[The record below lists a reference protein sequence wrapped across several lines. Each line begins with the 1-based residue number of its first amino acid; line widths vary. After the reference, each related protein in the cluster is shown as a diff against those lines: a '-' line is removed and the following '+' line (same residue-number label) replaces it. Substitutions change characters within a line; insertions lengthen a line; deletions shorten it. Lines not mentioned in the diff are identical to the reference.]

1 MFEKVKIIRPKR
13 SVFRLSYNNRTTQC
27 IGEVVPSMAKLLM
40 PGDTFKFGQ
49 VATVEMQPMISPA
62 KGDLW
67 LESCAFFVPLDILAL
82 EGEEKFT
89 DILVGQT
96 DYQKA
101 VPVPVWDLDKT
112 NLDSD
117 NNLVATHYNT
127 LWDKFGFPL
136 NLPATIDD
144 EVTPMAYLQRG
155 YNSIYNE
162 WIRDENSDS
171 EVALTSNAI
180 QTCCYKKDYF
190 TSVFDSPQHGD
201 APTLPLTGSASAVWS
216 EDLIG
221 SLVGVIATA
230 VKSLSKNY
238 SPSQGVTSHNETVA
252 GTEVSIAPDDSSP
265 SNGHISLDTDVT
277 TTKVDSSSSQVL
289 SKLKMKVTQDVITL
303 LNDNQIDLNDL
314 ITFNIDDLRLLN
326 KLQKWLE
333 RTQLCGTRTKEFLLA
348 NYGLAP
354 NDETL
359 QRPVFLG
366 RLRTP
371 IQISSNLSS
380 VETATLPQGH
390 KSGNGVGQNAVLF
403 KKWTCKEPGII
414 YVVSF
419 VRPKATYQQG
429 ISREWIMRDIFDYP
443 NPIFQDLGQ
452 QAVLNA
458 EIYCQGTSAD
468 KGIAGYQENYVHF
481 KTSNDINTGRLR
493 IKSSGSDP
501 TLETWSIQRKFGSL
515 PDLTSTKFLHV
526 DPKDYAYLFNYQFED
541 SPTNNIPA
549 PQMVITYSNVI
560 KAIRPLHKR
569 AMPSL

>member
-13 SVFRLSYNNRTTQC
+13 SVFNLRYNNRTTQN
-27 IGEVVPSMAKLLM
+27 IGEVVPSMAKLMM

-49 VATVEMQPMISPA
+49 VATVELQPMISPA

-67 LESCAFFVPLDILAL
+67 LESCAFFVPLDILAIDD
-82 EGEEKFT
+82 EKKFT
-89 DILVGQT
+89 EILVSQS
-96 DYQKA
+96 DYQEA
-101 VPVPVWDLDKT
+101 VPIPKWDLDKT
-112 NLDSD
+112 NLDS
-117 NNLVATHYNT
+117 NSKLVSTHYNT

-136 NLPATIDD
+136 NLPATISDD
-144 EVTPMAYLQRG
+144 VTPIAYLQRG

-171 EVALTSNAI
+171 EVDLTSNAI

-190 TSVFDSPQHGD
+190 TSVFDKPQLGD
-201 APTLPLTGSASAVWS
+201 EPPHLPITGNASAVWS
-216 EDLIG
+216 EELIG
-221 SLVGVIATA
+221 SLIGVIATA
-230 VKSLSKNY
+230 VKSLSSNY
-238 SPSQGVTSHNETVA
+238 SPSQGITSHNETSA
-252 GTEVSIAPDDSSP
+252 STEVSVAP
-265 SNGHISLDTDVT
+265 SNSTPSSGHISLKTDVSS
-277 TTKVDSSSSQVL
+277 TKVDSPSSEVL
-289 SKLKMKVTQDVITL
+289 SKLKMKVTSDVINL
-303 LNDNQIDLNDL
+303 LNDNSIDLSDL

-333 RTQLCGTRTKEFLLA
+333 RSQLCGTRTKEFLLA

-354 NDETL
+354 SDETL

-371 IQISSNLSS
+371 IQVSSNISS
-380 VETATLPQGH
+380 VETSSLPQGH
-390 KSGNGVGQNAVLF
+390 KSGNGTGQNAVLF

-414 YVVSF
+414 YVLSF

-429 ISREWIMRDIFDYP
+429 IPREWIMKDIFDFP

-458 EIYCQGTSAD
+458 EIFCQGTSD
-468 KGIAGYQENYVHF
+468 DLGIAGYQENYVHF
-481 KTSNDINTGRLR
+481 KTANDINTGRLR
-493 IKSSGSDP
+493 IKSDSEP
-501 TLETWSIQRKFGSL
+501 TLETWSIQRKFANL

-526 DPKDYAYLFNYQFED
+526 DPKDYVYLFNYQWED
-541 SPTNNIPA
+541 ENHTIVA
-549 PQMVITYSNVI
+549 PQMVITYSNHI

>member
-1 MFEKVKIIRPKR
+1 MFEKVKIYKPGR
-13 SVFRLSYNNRTTQC
+13 SAFKLNYNVRTTQC
-27 IGEVVPSMAKLLM
+27 IGEVVPSMAKMLM

-49 VATVEMQPMISPA
+49 VATVELQPMIAPS

-89 DILVGQT
+89 KILVGQT
-96 DYQKA
+96 DYQEA
-101 VPVPVWDLDKT
+101 VPIPKWELNKT
-112 NLDSD
+112 DLDSD
-117 NNLVATHYNT
+117 SKLVSTHYNT

-136 NLPATIDD
+136 NLPATISDD
-144 EVTPMAYLQRG
+144 VTPVAYLQRG

-162 WIRDENSDS
+162 WIRDENSDP
-171 EVALTSNAI
+171 EIPLTSNSI

-201 APTLPLTGSASAVWS
+201 APTLPLSGSASAEWS

-221 SLVGVIATA
+221 SFIGVIVNA
-230 VKSLSKNY
+230 VKMI
-238 SPSQGVTSHNETVA
+238 GA
-252 GTEVSIAPDDSSP
+252 
-265 SNGHISLDTDVT
+265 
-277 TTKVDSSSSQVL
+277 SSSSQQVVKDAHTEIEVAPGTAL
-289 SKLKMKVTQDVITL
+289 SGASQSHLELKGGPQSGTAAETFSKLKMKVTADVIAL
-303 LNDNQIDLNDL
+303 LNENSINLNDL

-348 NYGLAP
+348 NYGIAP

-371 IQISSNLSS
+371 IQISSNISS
-380 VETATLPQGH
+380 VETASLPQGH
-390 KSGNGVGQNAVLF
+390 KTGNATGQNAVLF

-414 YVVSF
+414 YVISF

-429 ISREWIMRDIFDYP
+429 IAREWILKDIFDYP

-458 EIYCQGTSAD
+458 EIYCQGTSD
-468 KGIAGYQENYVHF
+468 DLGIAGYQENYVHF
-481 KTSNDINTGRLR
+481 KTSNDITTGRLR
-493 IKSSGSDP
+493 INSASSGELN
-501 TLETWSIQRKFGSL
+501 LEQWSIQRKFASL
-515 PDLTSTKFLHV
+515 PDLTSTQFLHV
-526 DPKDYAYLFNYQFED
+526 DPKDYAYLFAYQFED
-541 SPTNNIPA
+541 APTNTKVA
-549 PQMVITYSNVI
+549 PQMVITYSNII

-569 AMPSL
+569 ALPSL

>member
-1 MFEKVKIIRPKR
+1 MFEKVKIYKPGRTA
-13 SVFRLSYNNRTTQC
+13 FRLSYQNRTTQK
-27 IGEVVPSMAKLLM
+27 IGQAVPSMAKLLM
-40 PGDTFKFGQ
+40 PGDTFRFGQ
-49 VATVEMQPMISPA
+49 VASVELMPMLSPA
-62 KGDLW
+62 KGELW

-89 DILVGQT
+89 EILTGQV

-101 VPVPVWDLDKT
+101 VPIPKWELNKTDLDT
-112 NLDSD
+112 DGNLNS
-117 NNLVATHYNT
+117 THYDT

-136 NLPATIDD
+136 DLPPTIDD
-144 EVTPMAYLQRG
+144 DVTPMAYLQRG
-155 YNSIYNE
+155 YNCIYNE

-171 EVALTSNAI
+171 EVDLTSNDI

-201 APTLPLTGSASAVWS
+201 APTLPLSGSASAEWS

-221 SLVGVIATA
+221 DLFGVIVNA
-230 VKSLSKNY
+230 VKMHGNNT
-238 SPSQGVTSHNETVA
+238 PSSGSSENLVNAETELEVA
-252 GTEVSIAPDDSSP
+252 PGAP
-265 SNGHISLDTDVT
+265 SNIASPLNVKLNGH
-277 TTKVDSSSSQVL
+277 DSSSTQVF
-289 SKLKMKVTQDVITL
+289 SKLKMKVTEDVLAL
-303 LNDNQIDLNDL
+303 LNENSINLDDL

-348 NYGLAP
+348 NYGIAP

-371 IQISSNLSS
+371 IKISSNISS
-380 VETATLPQGH
+380 VEATNAPQGH
-390 KSGNGVGQNAVLF
+390 KTGNATGVNAVSF

-414 YVVSF
+414 YIISF

-429 ISREWIMRDIFDYP
+429 IQREWILKDIFDYP

-458 EIYCQGTSAD
+458 EIYCQGTSDD
-468 KGIAGYQENYVHF
+468 KNIAGYQENYVHF
-481 KTSNDINTGRLR
+481 KTSNDICSGRLR
-493 IKSSGSDP
+493 INSAGSGELN
-501 TLETWSIQRKFGSL
+501 LESWNIQRKFGSL
-515 PDLTSTKFLHV
+515 PDLTSTSFLHV
-526 DPKDYAYLFNYQFED
+526 DPKDYAYLFAYQYED
-541 SPTNNIPA
+541 APTNNKVA
-549 PQMVITYSNVI
+549 PQMVVTYNNII

-569 AMPSL
+569 ALPSL

>member
-49 VATVEMQPMISPA
+49 VATVELQPMISPA

-82 EGEEKFT
+82 DGEEKFT

-101 VPVPVWDLDKT
+101 IPVPVWDLDKT
-112 NLDSD
+112 NVDSD
-117 NNLVATHYNT
+117 SKLVATHYNT

-144 EVTPMAYLQRG
+144 EVTPIAYLQRG

-171 EVALTSNAI
+171 EVPLTSNAI

-201 APTLPLTGSASAVWS
+201 APTLPLTGQASAVWS
-216 EDLIG
+216 SDILNTLIG
-221 SLVGVIATA
+221 VIVNA
-230 VKSLSKNY
+230 VQMRN
-238 SPSQGVTSHNETVA
+238 A
-252 GTEVSIAPDDSSP
+252 
-265 SNGHISLDTDVT
+265 
-277 TTKVDSSSSQVL
+277 SSSQSPAYQKVAQNTEL
-289 SKLKMKVTQDVITL
+289 EATLASGTSSPTPVELKTTSASGSGNQSFSKLNLKVDQAVLDL
-303 LNDNQIDLNDL
+303 LNDNQIDLSDL

-390 KSGNGVGQNAVLF
+390 KSGNGVGQNSVLF

-458 EIYCQGTSAD
+458 EIYCQGTSDD
-468 KGIAGYQENYVHF
+468 KEIAGYQENYVHF

-541 SPTNNIPA
+541 APTNNIPA